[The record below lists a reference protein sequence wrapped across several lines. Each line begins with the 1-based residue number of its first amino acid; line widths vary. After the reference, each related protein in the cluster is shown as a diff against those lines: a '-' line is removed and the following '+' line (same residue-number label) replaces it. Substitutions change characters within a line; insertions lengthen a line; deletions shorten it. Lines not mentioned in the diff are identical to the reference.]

1 MRKLAVMVM
10 AVLVSFGIY
19 TAKAEDAMK
28 KEPAVTENH
37 KTAVFAGGCFWCLES
52 DLKEVEGVISVYSGY
67 SGGNIADPSYEMV
80 SSGTTGHLEAVEV
93 TYDPEKISYETLLD
107 YFWQNVD
114 PLDEGGQ
121 FCDRGDQYRAAIFYA
136 DDAEKAAAEKSRD
149 HVAEVL
155 GEEVKTL
162 LLESKAFYRA
172 EDYHQGYSKKNPIR
186 YKYYRQSCGRD
197 RRMKELWEEKDI
209 NAPVPAQDEAVQE
222 DKAEEKSGTE

>member
-1 MRKLAVMVM
+1 MKKLAVIVM
-10 AVLVSFGIY
+10 AILVSIGIY
-19 TAKAEDAMK
+19 TAQAEDKME
-28 KEPAVTENH
+28 KEPAAVENH

-52 DLKEVEGVISVYSGY
+52 DLKGVEGVASVYSGY
-67 SGGNIADPSYEMV
+67 SGGNIEDPSYEMV
-80 SSGTTGHLEAVEV
+80 SSGTTGHLESVEV
-93 TYDPEKISYETLLD
+93 TYDPEKISYEALLD

-121 FCDRGDQYRAAIFYA
+121 FCDRGEQYRAAIFYA

-162 LLESKAFYRA
+162 LLERKPFYRA

-197 RRMKELWEEKDI
+197 RRMKEVWEDKDI
-209 NAPVPAQDEAVQE
+209 NAPAPEEAMPEGKV
-222 DKAEEKSGTE
+222 EEKSGTE